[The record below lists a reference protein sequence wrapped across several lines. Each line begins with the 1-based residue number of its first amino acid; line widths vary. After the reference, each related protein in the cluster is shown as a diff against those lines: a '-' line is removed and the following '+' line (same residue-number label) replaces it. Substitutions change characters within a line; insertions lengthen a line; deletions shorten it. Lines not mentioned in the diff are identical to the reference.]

1 MYSGGKI
8 DTPKMLF
15 QVGPGF
21 YEKWMYWAS
30 CSNEQKV
37 KAAVKSELER
47 ILLSEVDHK
56 ALLTFE
62 EITTVSTSES
72 HIYYHPKGRPFY
84 LVTENFSKNKMRI
97 QLEHSYAP
105 DQSTRSLSK
114 YTQPG
119 S

>member
-1 MYSGGKI
+1 MAKLTLALFKI
-8 DTPKMLF
+8 LF

-72 HIYYHPKGRPFY
+72 HIYYHSKGRPF
-84 LVTENFSKNKMRI
+84 LVTENFSMNKMRI
-97 QLEHSYAP
+97 QLDHSYAP
-105 DQSTRSLSK
+105 DQITCGLSK
-114 YTQPG
+114 
-119 S
+119 